1 MNAWR
6 GTHRLMCSRNRL
18 RDNAP
23 DGFRNLRTV
32 DDATAAL
39 SGRMLIYSLNR
50 AQRPEATSR
59 RLQAYAGETA
69 LAHKPPTAQV
79 FAAQL
84 GCDQPSYRLRATA

>member
-6 GTHRLMCSRNRL
+6 GAHRLMCSPNSCH
-18 RDNAP
+18 NAP
-23 DGFRNLRTV
+23 DGFRNPSTV

-39 SGRMLIYSLNR
+39 SGRMLILSLTPT
-50 AQRPEATSR
+50 QGPEATSR

-79 FAAQL
+79 FAAQF